1 MAAIRGHR
9 RSKPHGRSRVKQD
22 FITNIFAIVVV
33 LITGITFAGCTL
45 APSMAEDTARTR
57 VAEVGDALEPE
68 AGRPA
73 LPPAGAG
80 LAEHVRFAA
89 LNHPQ
94 VAASY
99 HEWHAA
105 VADIAPARA
114 LPDPRL
120 TFEAD
125 IMDSLMTLM
134 PGLMFDIMSPG
145 KRSAMAA
152 ERTATSEVARRKFI
166 AEILRVAARV
176 QREWIELAY
185 AADSIRLHHAAI
197 GAVEQQREIADATYA
212 TGGMMASLTTQVE
225 LQDMIAEHV
234 AEHDSASGRLAA
246 ARTRFKSALG
256 LLPTDPDPAWPDAK
270 LSATPLPPE
279 DELWRRTL
287 AANPDFA
294 RMRAMVEMTVA
305 GVEVARRTG
314 SPDYSLGLMVD
325 LKASP
330 VMFRPTA
337 SVSLPIWREKIASTI
352 AGAEARRDGAIA
364 GVTAMQ
370 LELAAELA
378 QMLYMVRESDRMLAY
393 IDETALPTLNRMA
406 ELAGAGYQ
414 SGASGAAMIS
424 ETALRTQLMRL
435 KRIEIL
441 RQREVAATSLM
452 LMTADVAP
460 AEIAALTDADQQTR

>member
-1 MAAIRGHR
+1 
-9 RSKPHGRSRVKQD
+9 VKQRVSP
-22 FITNIFAIVVV
+22 NVLALVAV
-33 LITGITFAGCTL
+33 LIAGVAFAGCTL
-45 APSMAEDTARTR
+45 APSAAEDDARAR
-57 VAEVGDALEPE
+57 VAEIGAVIELE
-68 AGRPA
+68 AARPP
-73 LPPAGAG
+73 LPPADAG

-94 VAASY
+94 VVAAY

-105 VADIAPARA
+105 VADITPARA
-114 LPDPRL
+114 LPDPKL

-152 ERTATSEVARRKFI
+152 ERTATSEVARRKFMTEVI
-166 AEILRVAARV
+166 RVAARV

-185 AADSIRLHHAAI
+185 ATEAIRLHHAAI
-197 GAVEQQREIADATYA
+197 GAVEQQRAIADANYA
-212 TGGMMASLTTQVE
+212 TGGMMASLTTQIE
-225 LQDMIAEHV
+225 LQDMIAEHI
-234 AEHDSASGRLAA
+234 AEHDSASDRLTA
-246 ARTRFKSALG
+246 ARARFKSALG
-256 LLPTDPDPAWPDAK
+256 LLPTDPDPAWPDAT
-270 LSATPLPPE
+270 LSVTPLPPE

-287 AANPDFA
+287 AANPELA

-305 GVEVARRTG
+305 GVEAARRTG
-314 SPDYSLGLMVD
+314 SPDYSLGLMADV
-325 LKASP
+325 KASP

-337 SVSLPIWREKIASTI
+337 SVSLPVWREKIASTI
-352 AGAEARRDGAIA
+352 AAAEARRDGAIA
-364 GVTAMQ
+364 GVNAMQ

-378 QMLYMVRESDRMLAY
+378 QMLYMVRESDRMFAY
-393 IDETALPTLNRMA
+393 INDTALPTLERMA

-414 SGASGAAMIS
+414 SGADGAAMIS
-424 ETALRTQLMRL
+424 EAALRTQLMQL

-441 RQREVAATSLM
+441 RQREVAATNLL

-460 AEIAALTDADQQTR
+460 VEIAALMDADLSTR